1 MAGDRLRVN
10 EIFFSIQGESTWA
23 GCPCVFVRL
32 TGCHLRCRYCDT
44 EYAFNEGE
52 RLGIDEIVES
62 VSRHPAGLVEITG
75 GEPLLQPAV
84 SALIRRLCDSGR
96 TVLVETSG
104 ACDISSCDPRAIR
117 IMDLKTPGS
126 GEARHNRFENID
138 HLRERDEVKFV
149 ITDRADYEWARE
161 IIGRHDLDKRCRA
174 VLMSPVYEQAP
185 GAEVTGCPGLDAR
198 ELAEWILA
206 DGLPVRVQGQLHKLI
221 WHPQARGV

>member
-32 TGCHLRCRYCDT
+32 TGCHLRCHYCDT

-52 RLGIDEIVES
+52 HRGLDEIVEE
-62 VSRHPAGLVEITG
+62 VARHPATLVEITG

-84 SALIRRLCDSGR
+84 CELIRRLCDSGR

-126 GEARHNRFENID
+126 GEAQHNRFENIE
-138 HLRERDEVKFV
+138 HLTERDEVKFV
-149 ITDRADYEWARE
+149 ITNRADYEWARE
-161 IIGRHDLDKRCRA
+161 VIERHDLDKRCRA
-174 VLMSPVYEQAP
+174 VLMSPVQEQAA

-198 ELAEWILA
+198 ELAEWVLA
-206 DGLPVRVQGQLHKLI
+206 DGLPVRIQGQLHKLI